1 MEYPIL
7 YSFRRC
13 PYAIRAR
20 IALRYSKISYIHRE
34 IKLSNRPKELYDIS
48 SKGTVPVLLNIDGNV
63 IDESMDI
70 MYFALNYKDPNNW
83 FKTNINKQNK
93 LIKRN
98 DSQFKKSLDKYKYHV
113 RFKQNTY
120 EFYQDSMAKFL
131 REYDFILKN
140 QKYLINE
147 KISLA
152 DIALFP
158 FIRQCAHVDLNWFQ
172 NNFKNLS
179 AWLEDFKTSDLFL
192 SIMIKYETWSS
203 GDKNIII
210 DNE

>member
-13 PYAIRAR
+13 PYAMRAR

-70 MYFALNYKDPNNW
+70 MYFALNYKDPKNW

-113 RFKQNTY
+113 RFKENTY

-179 AWLEDFKTSDLFL
+179 AWLEDFKTSDLFS
-192 SIMIKYETWSS
+192 SIMIKYEIWSS

>member
-13 PYAIRAR
+13 PYAMRAR

-70 MYFALNYKDPNNW
+70 MYFALNYKDPKNW

-113 RFKQNTY
+113 RFKENTY

-131 REYDFILKN
+131 REYDFVLKN

-147 KISLA
+147 NISLA

-179 AWLEDFKTSDLFL
+179 GWLEDFKTSDLFS
-192 SIMIKYETWSS
+192 SIMIKYEIWYS
-203 GDKNIII
+203 GDKSLII

>member
-13 PYAIRAR
+13 PYAMRAR
-20 IALRYSKISYIHRE
+20 IALKYSKISYIHRE
-34 IKLSNRPKELYDIS
+34 IKLSNRPKELYNIS
-48 SKGTVPVLLNIDGNV
+48 YKGTVPVLLKIDGNV

-70 MYFALNYKDPNNW
+70 MYFALNYKDSKNW
-83 FKTNINKQNK
+83 FKTNINKQKK

-113 RFKQNTY
+113 RFKENTY
-120 EFYQDSMAKFL
+120 EFYQNSISKFL
-131 REYDFILKN
+131 REYDIILKN
-140 QKYLINE
+140 QNYLIDEN
-147 KISLA
+147 ITLG

-179 AWLEDFKTSDLFL
+179 AWLEEFKTSDLFS
-192 SIMIKYETWSS
+192 SIMIKYEIWSP
-203 GDKNIII
+203 GDKNLIIK
-210 DNE
+210 NE

>member
-13 PYAIRAR
+13 PYAMRAR
-20 IALRYSKISYIHRE
+20 IALKYSKISYIHRE
-34 IKLSNRPKELYDIS
+34 IKLSNRPKELYNIS
-48 SKGTVPVLLNIDGNV
+48 YKGTVPVLLKIDGNV

-70 MYFALNYKDPNNW
+70 MYFALNYKDSKSW

-113 RFKQNTY
+113 RFKENTY
-120 EFYQDSMAKFL
+120 EFYQNSISKFL
-131 REYDFILKN
+131 REYDIILKN
-140 QKYLINE
+140 QNYLIDEN
-147 KISLA
+147 ITLG

-179 AWLEDFKTSDLFL
+179 AWLEEFKTSDLFS
-192 SIMIKYETWSS
+192 SIMIKYEIWSP
-203 GDKNIII
+203 GDKNLIIK
-210 DNE
+210 NE

>member
-13 PYAIRAR
+13 PYAMRAR

-70 MYFALNYKDPNNW
+70 MYFALNYKDPKNW

-113 RFKQNTY
+113 RFKENTY

-131 REYDFILKN
+131 REYDFVLKN

-179 AWLEDFKTSDLFL
+179 AWLEDFKTSDLFS
-192 SIMIKYETWSS
+192 SIMIKYEIWYS
-203 GDKNIII
+203 GDKSLII

>member
-1 MEYPIL
+1 MKYPIL

-13 PYAIRAR
+13 PYAMRAR

-70 MYFALNYKDPNNW
+70 MYFALNYRDPENW
-83 FKTNINKQNK
+83 LKTNINKQNK
-93 LIKRN
+93 LIKKN
-98 DSQFKKSLDKYKYHV
+98 DGQFKKSLDNYKYHV
-113 RFKQNTY
+113 RFKENTY
-120 EFYQDSMAKFL
+120 EFYQNVISKFL

-147 KISLA
+147 NISLS
-152 DIALFP
+152 DIAIFP
-158 FIRQCAHVDLNWFQ
+158 FIRQCAHVDLVWF
-172 NNFKNLS
+172 NKNFVYLSKWLEEFKN
-179 AWLEDFKTSDLFL
+179 SDLFL
-192 SIMIKYETWSS
+192 LIMKKYEEWIPNN
-203 GDKNIII
+203 KKIII
-210 DNE
+210 NNE

>member
-13 PYAIRAR
+13 PYAMRAR

-34 IKLSNRPKELYDIS
+34 IKLSNRPKELYNIS
-48 SKGTVPVLLNIDGNV
+48 YKGTVPVLLKIDGNV

-70 MYFALNYKDPNNW
+70 MYFALNYKDSKNW
-83 FKTNINKQNK
+83 FKTNINKQKK

-113 RFKQNTY
+113 RFKENTY
-120 EFYQDSMAKFL
+120 EFYQNSISKFL
-131 REYDFILKN
+131 REYDIILKN
-140 QKYLINE
+140 QNYLIDEN
-147 KISLA
+147 ITLG

-179 AWLEDFKTSDLFL
+179 AWLEEFKTSDLFS
-192 SIMIKYETWSS
+192 SIMIKYEIWSP
-203 GDKNIII
+203 GDKNLIIK
-210 DNE
+210 NE

>member
-13 PYAIRAR
+13 PYAMRAR

-70 MYFALNYKDPNNW
+70 MYFALNYKDPKNW

-131 REYDFILKN
+131 REYDFVLKN

-147 KISLA
+147 NISLA

-179 AWLEDFKTSDLFL
+179 AWLEDFKTSDLFS
-192 SIMIKYETWSS
+192 SIMIKYEIWYS
-203 GDKNIII
+203 GDKSLII

>member
-13 PYAIRAR
+13 PYAMRAR

-48 SKGTVPVLLNIDGNV
+48 SKGTVPVLLNIDGNI

-70 MYFALNYKDPNNW
+70 MYFALNYKDPKNW

-113 RFKQNTY
+113 QFKENTY
-120 EFYQDSMAKFL
+120 EFYQDSMSKFL
-131 REYDFILKN
+131 REYDFVLKN
-140 QKYLINE
+140 QKYLIDEN
-147 KISLA
+147 ISLA

-172 NNFKNLS
+172 SNFKNLS
-179 AWLEDFKTSDLFL
+179 AWLEDFKTSDLFS
-192 SIMIKYETWSS
+192 SIMIKYEIWSS
-203 GDKNIII
+203 DDKNLIIE
-210 DNE
+210 NE

>member
-13 PYAIRAR
+13 PYAMRAR

-179 AWLEDFKTSDLFL
+179 VWLEDFKTSDLFL